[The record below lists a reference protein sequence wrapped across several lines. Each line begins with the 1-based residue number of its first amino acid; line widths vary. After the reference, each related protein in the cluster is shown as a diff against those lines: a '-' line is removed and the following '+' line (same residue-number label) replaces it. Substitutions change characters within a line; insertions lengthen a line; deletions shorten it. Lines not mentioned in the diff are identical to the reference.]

1 MATKKYWIEQL
12 GKMNIMLWDLI
23 FNDFFGGNR
32 LKVEFDSQ
40 GLFIL
45 FYFFK
50 LSFRKK
56 NIYMSYELFY
66 VEYFEPFISK
76 TILADIFL
84 KTTCYS
90 F

>member
-1 MATKKYWIEQL
+1 MR
-12 GKMNIMLWDLI
+12 
-23 FNDFFGGNR
+23 NR
-32 LKVEFDSQ
+32 LKVEFDPQ

>member
-1 MATKKYWIEQL
+1 MGFDFLMTL
-12 GKMNIMLWDLI
+12 G
-23 FNDFFGGNR
+23 GGGGGAGGRGNR